1 MRGWASL
8 QVAVTGTEALRERQ
22 VGARGRG
29 TLEPRQTQEHPGV
42 PRVPGR
48 LRSGP
53 LGERPR
59 CPGPVSARPRPA
71 APTRPS
77 SGPGAGDAGLCHP
90 RRRARSGASLHPRR
104 GDARHR
110 LLSHWSN
117 RLLPTEPQPA
127 RLAAH
132 APRCVRGPV
141 QQRARQ
147 GRWRRKVTQTPRESG
162 PQGRAP
168 RVPGSPCG
176 RDRWPALPGGQAS
189 GWRTSSRPMAQSSV
203 TGPAQGPT
211 GLLRPFQ
218 QADLHGPPG
227 AVLPSPAC
235 AAEQLDP
242 RRSPWGGDS
251 WAGVERKSRPR
262 EPVP

>member
-1 MRGWASL
+1 MRRWASL

-104 GDARHR
+104 GDTRHR

-117 RLLPTEPQPA
+117 RLLPRAPA
-127 RLAAH
+127 REVSGACASVCPWTCPATGQTGGGDGKSH
-132 APRCVRGPV
+132 RRRVS
-141 QQRARQ
+141 RARR
-147 GRWRRKVTQTPRESG
+147 GEP
-162 PQGRAP
+162 
-168 RVPGSPCG
+168 
-176 RDRWPALPGGQAS
+176 PAS
-189 GWRTSSRPMAQSSV
+189 
-203 TGPAQGPT
+203 
-211 GLLRPFQ
+211 
-218 QADLHGPPG
+218 PG
-227 AVLPSPAC
+227 APVDVTAGPPSPA
-235 AAEQLDP
+235 ARPL
-242 RRSPWGGDS
+242 GG
-251 WAGVERKSRPR
+251 ERLPGFWVRAQ
-262 EPVP
+262 

>member
-1 MRGWASL
+1 MD
-8 QVAVTGTEALRERQ
+8 
-22 VGARGRG
+22 GA
-29 TLEPRQTQEHPGV
+29 PSS
-42 PRVPGR
+42 PGR
-48 LRSGP
+48 LRSTPGCP
-53 LGERPR
+53 ASPAGSGAALWGRDRDAQGRCLHGLAPRPP
-59 CPGPVSARPRPA
+59 PGPAPA
-71 APTRPS
+71 P
-77 SGPGAGDAGLCHP
+77 GPGTLGCVTLGDGLGPGPPSTPGEVTHGTGFCHTGP
-90 RRRARSGASLHPRR
+90 IACCP
-104 GDARHR
+104 
-110 LLSHWSN
+110 
-117 RLLPTEPQPA
+117 EPQPA
-127 RLAAH
+127 RLAVR

-147 GRWRRKVTQTPRESG
+147 GRWRRKVTQTPREPG